1 MRYFKRNKFFTVIL
15 IIVSVFIYINY
26 TRIIKP
32 NPNINKK
39 SELYINDIY
48 MSDGKIYN
56 NYLSKNEK
64 KAYKTLLETIK
75 QRKTSKKIKKQ
86 DDETIESIISDYKVA
101 NQAIWVEHPE
111 LISYAYYS
119 YRYKENSDYIEIF
132 PIYAINNQLEEEI
145 NTLLIERKIDKI
157 KKATKNMSDL
167 EKIKYVYEWIG
178 DNAYYDKLL
187 TGSSK
192 NQSIYNV
199 FVKGNAVCAGFAK
212 TSQVIFQNIGIES
225 MIITGYSTGSH
236 MWNVIKYKGKY
247 YYYDSTYAASIRDK
261 TNKNYYD
268 GLKQDKMNYYTID
281 YANWYPKIETENV
294 LYKK

>member
-1 MRYFKRNKFFTVIL
+1 MRYFKRNKIFTIIL
-15 IIVSVFIYINY
+15 IVISVFIYTNY
-26 TRIIKP
+26 TRIIEP
-32 NPNINKK
+32 NPKINRK
-39 SELYINDIY
+39 SSLYVNDIY
-48 MSDGKIYN
+48 MSDGRIYN
-56 NYLSKNEK
+56 NYLNKSEK
-64 KAYKTLLETIK
+64 TAYNTLLKIIK
-75 QRKTSKKIKKQ
+75 QRKKSVKIIKQ
-86 DDETIESIISDYKVA
+86 EDETLDKLISNYTTA
-101 NQAIWVEHPE
+101 NQAIWIEHPE
-111 LISYAYYS
+111 LISYATFS
-119 YRYKENSDYIEIF
+119 YRYRDGSNYIELS
-132 PIYAINNQLEEEI
+132 PIYAINNPIEEEI

-157 KKATKNMSDL
+157 KHATKNMSDL

-178 DNAYYDKLL
+178 DNAYYDKLF

-199 FVKGNAVCAGFAK
+199 FIKGNAVCAGFAK

-225 MIITGYSTGSH
+225 MIITGYSTGNH
-236 MWNVIKYKGKY
+236 MWNVIKYNGKY

-281 YANWYPKIETENV
+281 YTNWYPKIETENV